1 MSLTSPVIS
10 IGESSYSVINI
21 IILICLFFGL
31 VAVAGAV
38 TNLLRSRVLRI
49 TTISRGVQESI
60 AIVIHLRKQNIQI
73 PFPQRSLHLRSGSLP
88 LKVSP
93 KVRKFLVSTF

>member
-1 MSLTSPVIS
+1 
-10 IGESSYSVINI
+10 
-21 IILICLFFGL
+21 

-60 AIVIHLRKQNIQI
+60 AIVIHYSLIFIGAVVLLQI
-73 PFPQRSLHLRSGSLP
+73 WGLDISSLAIVASVLGVAIGFGLQGVA
-88 LKVSP
+88 KE
-93 KVRKFLVSTF
+93 LVSGFVS